1 LHGAVQL
8 SNICRISKKIIL
20 TKEKEKYKDKPLIEY
35 IDLTR
40 WREAPFLM
48 IKGFLMG
55 SADIVPGVSGGTMAL
70 ITGIYDRLIFA
81 IKSLNA
87 SAVKSALTFRLEELF
102 SQLHW
107 KFILFLGTG
116 MVFAVIFF
124 TRVVPLQI
132 YMYTHAELIYGL
144 FFGLIVGS
152 VFLLIS
158 EIKKSERK
166 LKVVIPL
173 IAGALF
179 GFWIVTLVP
188 ADTPETFWYVF
199 LTGSVAI
206 SAMILPGISG
216 SYILLIFR
224 KYDYIL
230 EQLSMLGTNQTW
242 EASLNLLP
250 FVMGLII
257 GIIVFSRI
265 LSWMLKNFHT
275 VTIVVLIGFLIG
287 SLYVIWPY
295 QHREYEE
302 IVLSA
307 EILPVTDSLVQQ
319 LMQQEDVPD
328 QPEYQRISQ
337 VINSESALGEFTIV
351 EIETV
356 ARKVISSEP
365 FIPWLKPESE
375 VEDVNKA
382 SGVAGM
388 SIGLIMIFGISY
400 LRRKS

>member
-8 SNICRISKKIIL
+8 SNICKISKKIIL

-87 SAVKSALTFRLEELF
+87 SAVKSALTLRFEEFF

-124 TRVVPLQI
+124 TRIVPLQI

-265 LSWMLKNFHT
+265 LSWLLKNFHT

-302 IVLSA
+302 IVLNTVT
-307 EILPVTDSLVQQ
+307 LPVTDPLVQQ

-328 QPEYQRISQ
+328 QPEYQRIGQ
-337 VINSESALGEFTIV
+337 IINSESTLGEFTVV

-356 ARKVISSEP
+356 ARKIISSEP
-365 FIPWLKPESE
+365 FIPWLKPASE
-375 VEDVNKA
+375 VEGVNKA
-382 SGVAGM
+382 GGVAGM

-400 LRRKS
+400 LRRKT